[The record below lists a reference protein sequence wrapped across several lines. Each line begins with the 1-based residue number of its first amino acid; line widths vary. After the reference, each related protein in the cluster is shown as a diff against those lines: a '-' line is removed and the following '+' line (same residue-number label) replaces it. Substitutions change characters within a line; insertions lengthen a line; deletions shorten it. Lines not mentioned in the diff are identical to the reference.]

1 MFLEQVILD
10 EMLDAT
16 TEEVEHL
23 ASQFLTKRVCIPLA
37 INSLT
42 FDRDGDKQIWI
53 FNPKDRSDGQSE
65 KLINGFIEVSP
76 VSLNR
81 KRKPVHVRI
90 VSCRPELTSLWFDLS
105 QYIKASIL
113 VPNFP
118 VDIIVTPLNKFVISG
133 ELPVSPL
140 NLTVD
145 DPAIERPQVRAI
157 KSIYLPKKP
166 KFLMRWKKAY
176 VIIKKHRAQHMTE
189 FNDGYAERETP
200 TLDELCDVL
209 VDVFSRKPSTR
220 TVENIVAAG
229 DNGLLK

>member
-23 ASQFLTKRVCIPLA
+23 ASQFLTKRVCVPLA

-53 FNPKDRSDGQSE
+53 VDPKDRSDGQSE
-65 KLINGFIEVSP
+65 KLINGYIEVSP
-76 VSLNR
+76 VSLDR

-118 VDIIVTPLNKFVISG
+118 VDIIVTPLNRLVISG
-133 ELPVSPL
+133 ELSVNPL

-145 DPAIERPQVRAI
+145 DPALERPQVRATKHI
-157 KSIYLPKKP
+157 NLPQTP
-166 KFLMRWKKAY
+166 KFRKRWKKAY
-176 VIIKKHRAQHMTE
+176 GIIKDHRAEHMIA
-189 FNDGYAERETP
+189 FNDGNVKRETP
-200 TLDELCDVL
+200 ITDELCEVL
-209 VDVFSRKPSTR
+209 IDVFSRTPSGR